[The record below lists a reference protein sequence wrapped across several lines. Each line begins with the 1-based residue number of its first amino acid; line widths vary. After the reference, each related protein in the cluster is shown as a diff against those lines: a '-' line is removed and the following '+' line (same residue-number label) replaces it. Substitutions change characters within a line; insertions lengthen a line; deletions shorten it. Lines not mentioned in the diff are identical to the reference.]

1 MMSSNSIEVQ
11 IKEILVGIQKQA
23 PGIMGFVVFTRDG
36 FPITGTMHMN
46 KSIASD
52 YDNVTDSEFFAAIG
66 AGILSL
72 SERTLEQM
80 NMLPLDKMTVESPRG
95 NIVVEKVDDYIGVM
109 AVSRPDAPVGLVRM
123 ALEKAKNKLK
133 ELLGKEV

>member
-1 MMSSNSIEVQ
+1 MMSSNNIEVQ
-11 IKEILVGIQKQA
+11 IREILVAIQKQA
-23 PGIMGFVVFTRDG
+23 PGIMGFVVFTKDG
-36 FPITGTMHMN
+36 FPITGT
-46 KSIASD
+46 IYSD
-52 YDNVTDSEFFAAIG
+52 SVMVREYDNVSDNEFFAAIG

-123 ALEKAKNKLK
+123 ALEKAKKKLK
-133 ELLGKEV
+133 GLLGKAA